1 MNKFEVIFLTEA
13 REFLLEL
20 DEKSRDK
27 IIFNIDKSKI
37 KNDNELFKKLKGEI
51 WEFRTLYNKTY
62 FRIFAFWDK
71 TEKTKTLVLATHG
84 IIKKTGKTPEKEIE
98 KAEQIRLNYFELK
111 NKNGNKKYQRH
122 QRRKYNLYCRQ
133 RYHEWLCGL

>member
-1 MNKFEVIFLTEA
+1 MFWIPTNNSQAI
-13 REFLLEL
+13 
-20 DEKSRDK
+20 K

-71 TEKTKTLVLATHG
+71 TEKIESLVLATHG

-98 KAEQIRLNYFELK
+98 KAENIRLRYFELK
-111 NKNGNKKYQRH
+111 NKRNEK
-122 QRRKYNLYCRQ
+122 
-133 RYHEWLCGL
+133 